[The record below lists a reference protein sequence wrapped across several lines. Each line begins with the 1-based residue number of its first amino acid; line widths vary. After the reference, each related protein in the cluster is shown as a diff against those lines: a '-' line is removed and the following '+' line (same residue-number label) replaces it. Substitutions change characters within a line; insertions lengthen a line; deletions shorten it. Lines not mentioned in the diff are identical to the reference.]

1 MADAVTMNVS
11 DCIKRM
17 GVNISALSRKTGISD
32 NALRRSI
39 VNKERDLRAREFMD
53 ICHFLGKNPLDFYPG
68 NTGGGMDT
76 GQTIA

>member
-17 GVNISALSRKTGISD
+17 GVNISALSRKTKISD

-39 VNKERDLRAREFMD
+39 VNGERDLRAGEFMD
-53 ICHFLGKNPLDFYPG
+53 ICKFLGKDPLDFYCGPG
-68 NTGGGMDT
+68 QQESGVQDGV
-76 GQTIA
+76 